1 MTPPATP
8 DLESAMSVP
17 AQAVKRIEIVLLQD
31 ALADVTARLDSLG
44 VSGYSIIGEVLGRGE
59 RGLRAGI
66 GLGVFQYQYLLI
78 ACEEAQVGP
87 ITEMVGPYL
96 RRFGGLCLVT
106 EALRVIT

>member
-78 ACEEAQVGP
+78 ACDAAQVEP
-87 ITEMVGPYL
+87 IMATVGPFLKRY
-96 RRFGGLCLVT
+96 GGLCLVSD
-106 EALRVIT
+106 AQRYSG